1 MIIHSG
7 VFSIFQN
14 IDFHGPRG
22 DERAKLVLNDKKFWC
37 HAVSQELFI
46 V

>member
-22 DERAKLVLNDKKFWC
+22 DERAKNGPK
-37 HAVSQELFI
+37 
-46 V
+46 